1 MGVAQIAIIVL
12 TVASAVVAVREGV
25 LMIVES
31 FRRPRK

>member
-12 TVASAVVAVREGV
+12 TVASVVVAVREGV

-31 FRRPRK
+31 FRHPRK

>member
-12 TVASAVVAVREGV
+12 TVASVVVAVREGV

-31 FRRPRK
+31 FRLPKK